1 MFPMSPA
8 QAAILGRPAP
18 VAVANA
24 QTPQVGGFPATPA
37 QIAALTGQ
45 TPTGG
50 VNAAPTGL
58 QEVGA
63 GGVFTANPLADI
75 LLKRANRPADIRSG
89 VGLLGRLAAQAVGT
103 KIKRENVRGAR
114 EAALELVGELPEEM
128 QQLAKFAVLQGNPE
142 KVLELAMQDRRLGAQ
157 AEQQQIERDAR
168 AEQAELD
175 RSARFD
181 LQNHAQTF
189 TAAQNE
195 IANGLREQQIQAS
208 NRLAE
213 ANQLSQDEQRRVSQ
227 ENTLYDDYVK
237 ESGDFVDSRAAFES
251 LLASAEGGTGIDDT
265 ALIFA
270 FMKIQ
275 DPRSQVTQNEAG
287 QVQVSGR
294 SVPQQVQ
301 DAIARIN
308 SGQVLSD
315 DVREDL
321 LRNVGRN
328 FSRKLG
334 TQGELFNETIDRAEA
349 FGVAPDRAVRD
360 VFGEWRDQDP
370 TEIIE
375 QLIKQS
381 ASRREEIAARD
392 RGLTP
397 VP

>member
-1 MFPMSPA
+1 MPFPMSPA

-18 VAVANA
+18 VAVVNP
-24 QTPQVGGFPATPA
+24 QTPQMGSFPASPA

-45 TPTGG
+45 TPVGG
-50 VNAAPTGL
+50 VNAAPGAAAEAGL
-58 QEVGA
+58 
-63 GGVFTANPLADI
+63 FTKNPLAD
-75 LLKRANRPADIRSG
+75 LLLRRANRPDDIRGG

-103 KIKRENVRGAR
+103 KLQRENTRGAR
-114 EAALELVGELPEEM
+114 EAALDLVSELPEEM

-142 KVLELAMQDRRLGAQ
+142 KVLELAMQDKRIGAQ
-157 AEQQQIERDAR
+157 AEQAQLERDAR
-168 AEQAELD
+168 SQESELD
-175 RSARFD
+175 RSARFE
-181 LQNHAQTF
+181 LQSGQQAF

-195 IANGLREQQIQAS
+195 IANGLREQQIEAS

-213 ANQLSQDEQRRVSQ
+213 ANQLSQQEQRQVQQ

-328 FSRKLG
+328 FSRKLE
-334 TQGELFNETIDRAEA
+334 TQGELFNDTIDRADA
-349 FGVAPDRAVRD
+349 FGVSPERAVRD
-360 VFGEWRDQDP
+360 VFGQWREQDP
-370 TEIIE
+370 TETIE
-375 QLIKQS
+375 SLIKQS
-381 ASRREEIAARD
+381 AGRREEIAARD
-392 RGLTP
+392 AGLTP
-397 VP
+397 VAP